1 MIMFLGEI
9 MSKNAIIR
17 GTFILTAT
25 GLLTRFIGFFFR
37 SFLSHTFGE
46 EQMGL
51 YQLIFPIYA
60 LCFSLSSAGIET
72 ALSRCVAQKISLGK
86 KKDADRILYQ
96 ALIMSLSLS
105 LSLVFLVRKYATFL
119 SIYVLGDLRCEA
131 LLRTLAFALPFSSIH
146 NCICGYYLGQKQT
159 KIPAISQLVEQLM
172 RVGAVYIAYQVLLR
186 NDTPVSIWV
195 AVLGLVIGES
205 VSALYCARYFTS
217 REHLHPDLAALYQ
230 GKHLSRELLQMAIPL
245 TSSRILMN
253 LLQSIE
259 SISIPLCL
267 QKYGYTNS
275 EALSTYGVLVG
286 MALPCILFPTAAT
299 NSVSTMLLPTV
310 AEIQAEDD
318 LLHLKKL
325 IRRVIL
331 FGFGLGTVCGVMFL
345 FLGSLAGKILF
356 DSALAGDFIRTLAW
370 ICPFMYMNTTL
381 LGILNGL
388 GKANQ
393 SFINNVCGLAIRI
406 SGVWFGIGMFG
417 MNGYLWGLLI
427 SQLLVSLLCVSQLG
441 RYIEKRE

>member
-1 MIMFLGEI
+1 
-9 MSKNAIIR
+9 MSKNAIIK

-25 GLLTRFIGFFFR
+25 GFLTRFIGFFFR

-86 KKDADRILYQ
+86 KKEADNILYQ
-96 ALIMSLSLS
+96 ALLISLSLS
-105 LSLVFLVRKYATFL
+105 LLLVFFMRKYATFL
-119 SIYVLGDLRCEA
+119 SIYVLGDLRCEE
-131 LLRTLAFALPFSSIH
+131 LLRTLAFGLPFSSIH
-146 NCICGYYLGQKQT
+146 NCICGYYLGQKKT
-159 KIPAISQLVEQLM
+159 KIPALAQLIEQLM
-172 RVGAVYIAYQVLLR
+172 RVGAVYVVYRITQ
-186 NDTPVSIWV
+186 NNHTQTSIWI
-195 AVLGLVIGES
+195 AVLGLVIGEI
-205 VSALYCARYFTS
+205 VSAIYCVRYFSS
-217 REHLHPDLAALYQ
+217 RPHLRPAPSIIYQ
-230 GKHLSRELLQMAIPL
+230 NRYLSRELLSLAVPL

-275 EALSTYGVLVG
+275 EALSTYGVLTG
-286 MALPCILFPTAAT
+286 MALPCILFPTAVT

-318 LLHLKKL
+318 LLRLKGL
-325 IRRVIL
+325 IRRVIF
-331 FGFGLGTVCGVMFL
+331 FGFGLGTVCGISFL
-345 FLGSLAGKILF
+345 LLGSFVGRILF
-356 DSALAGDFIRTLAW
+356 DSTLAGDFMRTLAW

-381 LGILNGL
+381 LSILNGL
-388 GKANQ
+388 GKANS
-393 SFINNVCGLAIRI
+393 SFVNNVCGLAVRI
-406 SGVWFGIGMFG
+406 SGVWIGIGMFG

-441 RYIEKRE
+441 LYIEKRELY

>member
-1 MIMFLGEI
+1 
-9 MSKNAIIR
+9 MSKNAIIK

-25 GLLTRFIGFFFR
+25 GFLTRFIGFFFR

-60 LCFSLSSAGIET
+60 LCFSLSSVGIET

-86 KKDADRILYQ
+86 KKEADCILYQ
-96 ALIMSLSLS
+96 ALTISLSLS
-105 LSLVFLVRKYATFL
+105 LTLVLIVRKYAAFL
-119 SIYVLGDLRCEA
+119 SIYILGDLRCEN

-146 NCICGYYLGQKQT
+146 NCICGYYLGQKKT
-159 KIPAISQLVEQLM
+159 KIPALSQLIEQTI
-172 RVGAVYIAYQVLLR
+172 RVGTVYIVYQIMLR
-186 NDTPVSIWV
+186 NNSPASIWI
-195 AVLGLVIGES
+195 AVLGLVVGEL
-205 VSALYCARYFTS
+205 VSALYCARYFIS
-217 REHLHPDLAALYQ
+217 R
-230 GKHLSRELLQMAIPL
+230 KHLKPTLTIIYQNRHLSKDLLGLALPL

-253 LLQSIE
+253 LLVSIE

-275 EALSTYGVLVG
+275 EALSTYGVLTG
-286 MALPCILFPTAAT
+286 MALPCILFPTALT

-318 LLHLKKL
+318 LLRLKKL
-325 IRRVIL
+325 IRRVIF
-331 FGFGLGTVCGVMFL
+331 FGFGLGAICGIGFL
-345 FLGSLAGKILF
+345 LLGAFAGKLLF
-356 DSALAGDFIRTLAW
+356 GSTLAGDFIRTLAW
-370 ICPFMYMNTTL
+370 ICPFLYMNTTL
-381 LGILNGL
+381 LSILNGL
-388 GKANQ
+388 GKANS
-393 SFINNVCGLAIRI
+393 SFANNLCGLAIRI

-427 SQLLVSLLCVSQLG
+427 SQLLVSLLSISQLG
-441 RYIEKRE
+441 LYIEKRELY

>member
-1 MIMFLGEI
+1 

-46 EQMGL
+46 EQVGL
-51 YQLIFPIYA
+51 YQLIFPIFA

-72 ALSRCVAQKISLGK
+72 ALSRCVAQKMSLGK
-86 KKDADRILYQ
+86 KKEADYILYQ
-96 ALIMSLSLS
+96 SLFISVSLSLI
-105 LSLVFLVRKYATFL
+105 LTFLVRKNSVLL
-119 SIYVLGDLRCEA
+119 SIYVLGDLRCAE
-131 LLRTLAFALPFSSIH
+131 LLSTLVLTLPFSSVH
-146 NCICGYYLGQKQT
+146 NCICGYYLGQK
-159 KIPAISQLVEQLM
+159 KARIPAISQLVEQLM
-172 RVGAVYIAYQVLLR
+172 RVGAVYTICKIMQN
-186 NDTPVSIWV
+186 NDSHISIWV
-195 AVLGLVIGES
+195 AVVGLLIGET
-205 VSALYCARYFTS
+205 VSSLYCIRYYFS
-217 REHLHPDLAALYQ
+217 RPHAVFSISEIHQNRY
-230 GKHLSRELLQMAIPL
+230 LSRGLLTLAVPL
-245 TSSRILMN
+245 TATRILMN

-286 MALPCILFPTAAT
+286 MALPCILFPTAVT

-310 AEIQAEDD
+310 AEIQAADD
-318 LLHLKKL
+318 LLHLNKL
-325 IRRVIL
+325 IRRVIF
-331 FGFGLGTVCGVMFL
+331 FGFGLGAVCGVMFL
-345 FLGSLAGKILF
+345 FFGSLAGKILF
-356 DSALAGDFIRTLAW
+356 DSTLAGDFIRTLAW

-388 GKANQ
+388 GKANL
-393 SFINNVCGLAIRI
+393 SFINNVCGLAVRI

-417 MNGYLWGLLI
+417 MNGYLWGLLF

>member
-1 MIMFLGEI
+1 
-9 MSKNAIIR
+9 MSKNAIIK

-25 GLLTRFIGFFFR
+25 GFLTRFIGFFFR

-72 ALSRCVAQKISLGK
+72 ALARCVAQKISLGK
-86 KKDADRILYQ
+86 KKEADCILYQ
-96 ALIMSLSLS
+96 ALTISLS
-105 LSLVFLVRKYATFL
+105 LSLVLVFIVRKYASFL
-119 SIYVLGDLRCEA
+119 SIYVLGDLRCEE
-131 LLRTLAFALPFSSIH
+131 LLRTLVLALPFSSIH
-146 NCICGYYLGQKQT
+146 NCICGYYLGQKKT
-159 KIPAISQLVEQLM
+159 KIPAVSQLIEQLI
-172 RVGAVYIAYQVLLR
+172 RVGAVYVTYQIMVR
-186 NDTPVSIWV
+186 NGSSSSIWI
-195 AVLGLVIGES
+195 AVLGIVIGES
-205 VSALYCARYFTS
+205 VSALYCARYFAS
-217 REHLHPDLAALYQ
+217 RPHMKPTLSTIYQ
-230 GKHLSRELLQMAIPL
+230 KRHLSKDLLGMAIPL

-275 EALSTYGVLVG
+275 EALSTYGVLTG
-286 MALPCILFPTAAT
+286 MALPCILFPTALT

-318 LLHLKKL
+318 LLRLKGL
-325 IRRVIL
+325 IRRVIF
-331 FGFGLGTVCGVMFL
+331 FGFGLGAVCGITFL
-345 FLGSLAGKILF
+345 LFGSLAGRILF
-356 DSALAGDFIRTLAW
+356 GSTLAGDFMRTLAW
-370 ICPFMYMNTTL
+370 ICPFLYMNTTL
-381 LGILNGL
+381 LSILNGL
-388 GKANQ
+388 GKANS
-393 SFINNVCGLAIRI
+393 SFVDNVCGLAVRI
-406 SGVWFGIGMFG
+406 SGVWVGIGMFG

-441 RYIEKRE
+441 LYIEKRELY

>member
-1 MIMFLGEI
+1 
-9 MSKNAIIR
+9 MSKNTIIK

-25 GLLTRFIGFFFR
+25 GFLTRFIGFFFR

-72 ALSRCVAQKISLGK
+72 ALSRCVAQKISRGK
-86 KKDADRILYQ
+86 KHEADNILYQ
-96 ALIMSLSLS
+96 ALLISLFLSL
-105 LSLVFLVRKYATFL
+105 LLVFVVRKYASYL
-119 SIYVLGDLRCEA
+119 SIYVLGDLRCEE

-146 NCICGYYLGQKQT
+146 NCICGYYLGQKRA
-159 KIPAISQLVEQLM
+159 KIPALAQLFEQLT
-172 RVGAVYIAYQVLLR
+172 RVGAVYMVFKIMQ
-186 NDTPVSIWV
+186 NNHSQVSIWI
-195 AVLGLVIGES
+195 AVLGLVIGEMI
-205 VSALYCARYFTS
+205 SALYCLRCFGC
-217 REHLHPDLAALYQ
+217 RPHLQPTLPIIYQ
-230 GKHLSRELLQMAIPL
+230 NRHLIKELLALAVPL

-275 EALSTYGVLVG
+275 EALSTYGVLIG
-286 MALPCILFPTAAT
+286 MALPCILFPTALT

-318 LLHLKKL
+318 LTRLQGL
-325 IRRVIL
+325 IRRVIY
-331 FGFGLGTVCGVMFL
+331 FGFGLGAICGITFL
-345 FLGSLAGKILF
+345 IFGSLVGRILF
-356 DSALAGDFIRTLAW
+356 NSTLAGAFIRTLSW

-381 LGILNGL
+381 LSILNGL
-388 GKANQ
+388 GKANN
-393 SFINNVCGLAIRI
+393 SFINNVCGLIVRI
-406 SGVWFGIGMFG
+406 SGVWFGIGIFG
-417 MNGYLWGLLI
+417 INGYLWGLLI
-427 SQLLVSLLCVSQLG
+427 SQLLVSILCIYQLKF
-441 RYIEKRE
+441 YIQKREFL

>member
-9 MSKNAIIR
+9 MSKNAIIK

-46 EQMGL
+46 EQVGL
-51 YQLIFPIYA
+51 YQLIFPIFA

-72 ALSRCVAQKISLGK
+72 ALSRCVAQKMSLGK
-86 KKDADRILYQ
+86 KKEADYILYQ
-96 ALIMSLSLS
+96 SLFISVFLSLI
-105 LSLVFLVRKYATFL
+105 LTVLVRNYSVPL
-119 SIYVLGDLRCEA
+119 SIYVLGDLRCAE
-131 LLRTLAFALPFSSIH
+131 LLSTLVLTLPFSAVH

-159 KIPAISQLVEQLM
+159 RIPAISQLVEQLM
-172 RVGAVYIAYQVLLR
+172 RVGAVYMICKIMQ
-186 NDTPVSIWV
+186 NNNSHISIWV
-195 AVLGLVIGES
+195 AVIGLLIGEV
-205 VSALYCARYFTS
+205 VSSLYCIRYYFS
-217 REHLHPDLAALYQ
+217 HSHAMFS
-230 GKHLSRELLQMAIPL
+230 LSQMHQNRYLNRELLTLAVPL
-245 TSSRILMN
+245 TATRILMN

-267 QKYGYTNS
+267 QRYGYTNS

-286 MALPCILFPTAAT
+286 MALPCILFPTAVT

-310 AEIQAEDD
+310 AEIQAADD
-318 LLHLKKL
+318 WVHLKKL
-325 IRRVIL
+325 IRRVIF
-331 FGFGLGTVCGVMFL
+331 FGFGLGAVCGVIFMF
-345 FLGSLAGKILF
+345 FGSFAGKILF
-356 DSALAGDFIRTLAW
+356 DSTLAGDFIQTLAW

>member
-1 MIMFLGEI
+1 
-9 MSKNAIIR
+9 MSKNAIIK

-25 GLLTRFIGFFFR
+25 GFLTRFIGFFFR
-37 SFLSHTFGE
+37 SFLSPTIGE

-86 KKDADRILYQ
+86 KKEADCMLYQ
-96 ALIMSLSLS
+96 ALTISLL
-105 LSLVFLVRKYATFL
+105 LSLVLLFIVRKYAAFL
-119 SIYVLGDLRCEA
+119 SINVVGDLRCEN

-146 NCICGYYLGQKQT
+146 SCICGYYLGQKKT
-159 KIPAISQLVEQLM
+159 KIPALSQLIEQLI
-172 RVGAVYIAYQVLLR
+172 RVGSVFVTYQIMMR
-186 NDTPVSIWV
+186 NGSPSSIWI
-195 AVLGLVIGES
+195 AVLGIVIGEFF
-205 VSALYCARYFTS
+205 SALYCARYFTS
-217 REHLHPDLAALYQ
+217 RPHQKPTLSAIYHNR
-230 GKHLSRELLQMAIPL
+230 HLSKDLLGMAIPL

-267 QKYGYTNS
+267 QKYGYSNS
-275 EALSTYGVLVG
+275 EALSTYGVLTG
-286 MALPCILFPTAAT
+286 MALPCILFPTALT

-318 LLHLKKL
+318 LLRLKKL
-325 IRRVIL
+325 IRRVIF
-331 FGFGLGTVCGVMFL
+331 FGFGLGASCGIAFL
-345 FLGSLAGKILF
+345 LLGSFAGHLLF
-356 DSALAGDFIRTLAW
+356 DSVLAGDFIRTLAW

-381 LGILNGL
+381 LSILNGL
-388 GKANQ
+388 GKANN

-406 SGVWFGIGMFG
+406 SGVWVGIGMFG

-427 SQLLVSLLCVSQLG
+427 SQLLVSLLCISELG
-441 RYIEKRE
+441 LYIEKRELY

>member
-1 MIMFLGEI
+1 

-37 SFLSHTFGE
+37 SFLSHAFGE
-46 EQMGL
+46 EQVGL
-51 YQLIFPIYA
+51 YQLIFPIFA

-72 ALSRCVAQKISLGK
+72 ALSRCVAQKMSMDK
-86 KKDADRILYQ
+86 KKEADYILYQ
-96 ALIMSLSLS
+96 SLFISVSLSLI
-105 LSLVFLVRKYATFL
+105 LTFFVRRYAVFL
-119 SIYVLGDLRCEA
+119 SIYVLGDLRCAE
-131 LLRTLAFALPFSSIH
+131 LLSTLVLTLPFSSVH
-146 NCICGYYLGQKQT
+146 NCICGYYLGQKKT

-172 RVGAVYIAYQVLLR
+172 RVGAVYTICKIMQN
-186 NDTPVSIWV
+186 NDSHISIWV
-195 AVLGLVIGES
+195 AVVGLLIGEA
-205 VSALYCARYFTS
+205 VSSLYCTRYYCSQPHSVFS
-217 REHLHPDLAALYQ
+217 LSVLHQNRY
-230 GKHLSRELLQMAIPL
+230 LSRELLTLAVPL
-245 TSSRILMN
+245 TATRILMN

-286 MALPCILFPTAAT
+286 MALPCILFPTAVT

-310 AEIQAEDD
+310 AEIQAADD
-318 LLHLKKL
+318 LFHLRKL

-331 FGFGLGTVCGVMFL
+331 FGFGLGTICGVMFL
-345 FLGSLAGKILF
+345 FFGSLAGKILF
-356 DSALAGDFIRTLAW
+356 NSTPAGDFIQTLAW

-393 SFINNVCGLAIRI
+393 SFINNVCGLAVRI

-427 SQLLVSLLCVSQLG
+427 SQLLVSLLCVFQLG

>member
-1 MIMFLGEI
+1 
-9 MSKNAIIR
+9 MSKNAIIK

-46 EQMGL
+46 EQVGL
-51 YQLIFPIYA
+51 YQLIFPIFA

-72 ALSRCVAQKISLGK
+72 ALSRCVAQKMSLGK
-86 KKDADRILYQ
+86 KKEADYILYQ
-96 ALIMSLSLS
+96 SLFISVSLSLI
-105 LSLVFLVRKYATFL
+105 LTVLVRSYSVPL
-119 SIYVLGDLRCEA
+119 SIYVLGDLRCAE
-131 LLRTLAFALPFSSIH
+131 LLSTLVLTLPFSAVH

-159 KIPAISQLVEQLM
+159 RIPAISQLVEQLM
-172 RVGAVYIAYQVLLR
+172 RVGAVYMICKIMR
-186 NDTPVSIWV
+186 NNSSHISIWV
-195 AVLGLVIGES
+195 AVIGLLIGEA
-205 VSALYCARYFTS
+205 VSSLYCIRYYCA
-217 REHLHPDLAALYQ
+217 HPHSKFSLPVMHQNRY
-230 GKHLSRELLQMAIPL
+230 LSKELLTLAVPL
-245 TSSRILMN
+245 TATRILMN
-253 LLQSIE
+253 LLQSVE

-286 MALPCILFPTAAT
+286 MALPCILFPTAVT

-318 LLHLKKL
+318 SLHLKNL
-325 IRRVIL
+325 IRRVIF
-331 FGFGLGTVCGVMFL
+331 FGFGLGAVCGVMFM
-345 FLGSLAGKILF
+345 FFGSLAGKILF
-356 DSALAGDFIRTLAW
+356 NSTLAGDFIQTLAW

-393 SFINNVCGLAIRI
+393 SFINNVCGLAVRI

>member
-1 MIMFLGEI
+1 

-72 ALSRCVAQKISLGK
+72 SLSRCVAQKISLGK
-86 KKDADRILYQ
+86 KKEADCILYQ
-96 ALIMSLSLS
+96 AVIISLTLSLA
-105 LSLVFLVRKYATFL
+105 LVFLVRKYAAFL

-159 KIPAISQLVEQLM
+159 KIPALSQLVEQLM
-172 RVGAVYIAYQVLLR
+172 RVGAVYISYRIMLH
-186 NDTPVSIWV
+186 NGTPASIKL
-195 AVLGLVIGES
+195 AVLGLVIGEA
-205 VSALYCARYFTS
+205 VSALYCARYFTT
-217 REHLHPDLAALYQ
+217 RPHLHPDLPTLYQ
-230 GKHLSRELLQMAIPL
+230 NRHLSKELLRMAIPL

-286 MALPCILFPTAAT
+286 MALPCILFPTAVT

-310 AEIQAEDD
+310 AEIQAADD
-318 LLHLKKL
+318 LVHLKNL
-325 IRRVIL
+325 IRRVIC
-331 FGFGLGTVCGVMFL
+331 FGFGLGAVCGVMFV
-345 FLGSLAGKILF
+345 FFGSLAGKILF
-356 DSALAGDFIRTLAW
+356 DSALAGDFIQTLAW

-393 SFINNVCGLAIRI
+393 SFINNVCGLAVRI

-427 SQLLVSLLCVSQLG
+427 SQLLVSLLCVSQL
-441 RYIEKRE
+441 RLYIEKRELY

>member
-1 MIMFLGEI
+1 
-9 MSKNAIIR
+9 MSKNAIIK

-25 GLLTRFIGFFFR
+25 GFLTRFIGFFFR

-46 EQMGL
+46 EQTGL

-86 KKDADRILYQ
+86 KKEADCFLYQ
-96 ALIMSLSLS
+96 ALTFSLSLS
-105 LSLVFLVRKYATFL
+105 LTLVFIVRKYASFL

-131 LLRTLAFALPFSSIH
+131 LLRTLALALPFSSIH
-146 NCICGYYLGQKQT
+146 NCICGYYLGQKKT
-159 KIPAISQLVEQLM
+159 KIPALSQLIEQLI
-172 RVGAVYIAYQVLLR
+172 RVGVVFMVYQIQVR
-186 NDTPVSIWV
+186 NNTPTTIWI
-195 AVLGLVIGES
+195 AVLGLVVGELL
-205 VSALYCARYFTS
+205 SALYCARYFAS
-217 REHLHPDLAALYQ
+217 RPHLKPTPTIISQNRHLNKDLL
-230 GKHLSRELLQMAIPL
+230 GMAIPL

-275 EALSTYGVLVG
+275 EALSTYGVLTG
-286 MALPCILFPTAAT
+286 MALPCIMFPTALT

-318 LLHLKKL
+318 LLRLKML
-325 IRRVIL
+325 IRRVIF
-331 FGFGLGTVCGVMFL
+331 FGFGLGALCGMGFL
-345 FLGSLAGKILF
+345 LLGSFAGKILF

-381 LGILNGL
+381 LSILNGL
-388 GKANQ
+388 GKANS
-393 SFINNVCGLAIRI
+393 SFANNACGLAVRI

-441 RYIEKRE
+441 LYIEKRELY

>member
-1 MIMFLGEI
+1 
-9 MSKNAIIR
+9 MSKNAIIK
-17 GTFILTAT
+17 GTFILTVT
-25 GLLTRFIGFFFR
+25 GFLTRFIGFFFR

-86 KKDADRILYQ
+86 KKEADCILYQ
-96 ALIMSLSLS
+96 ALAISLTLSLT
-105 LSLVFLVRKYATFL
+105 LVLIVRRYAAFL
-119 SIYVLGDLRCEA
+119 SIYVLGDLRCEE

-146 NCICGYYLGQKQT
+146 NCICGYYLGQKKT
-159 KIPAISQLVEQLM
+159 KIPALSQLIEQLI
-172 RVGAVYIAYQVLLR
+172 RVGTVYIVYQMMVR
-186 NDTPVSIWV
+186 NNTPASIWI
-195 AVLGLVIGES
+195 AVLGLVVGELI
-205 VSALYCARYFTS
+205 SALYCARYFTS
-217 REHLHPDLAALYQ
+217 RPHLKTTLAVMY
-230 GKHLSRELLQMAIPL
+230 KNRHLSKDLLVMAIPL

-275 EALSTYGVLVG
+275 EALSTYGVLTG
-286 MALPCILFPTAAT
+286 MALPCIMFPTAVT
-299 NSVSTMLLPTV
+299 NSISTMLLPTV

-318 LLHLKKL
+318 LLRLKKL
-325 IRRVIL
+325 IRRVII
-331 FGFGLGTVCGVMFL
+331 FGFGLGAVCGTVFL
-345 FLGSLAGKILF
+345 LLGSFAGRILF
-356 DSALAGDFIRTLAW
+356 DSTLAGNFIRTLAW

-381 LGILNGL
+381 LSILNGL
-388 GKANQ
+388 GKANN
-393 SFINNVCGLAIRI
+393 SFINNVCGLAVRI
-406 SGVWFGIGMFG
+406 SGVWVGIGMFG

-427 SQLLVSLLCVSQLG
+427 SQLLVSLLCISQLG
-441 RYIEKRE
+441 LYIEKRELY

>member
-1 MIMFLGEI
+1 
-9 MSKNAIIR
+9 MSKNAIIK

-25 GLLTRFIGFFFR
+25 GFLTRFIGFFFR

-72 ALSRCVAQKISLGK
+72 ALSRCVAQKISCGK
-86 KKDADRILYQ
+86 KKEADCILYQ
-96 ALIMSLSLS
+96 ALTISLS
-105 LSLVFLVRKYATFL
+105 LSLVLLFIMRKYAAFL
-119 SIYVLGDLRCEA
+119 SIYVLGDLRCEE
-131 LLRTLAFALPFSSIH
+131 LLQTLAFALPFSSIH
-146 NCICGYYLGQKQT
+146 NCICGYYLGQKKT
-159 KIPAISQLVEQLM
+159 KIPALSQLIEQLI
-172 RVGAVYIAYQVLLR
+172 RVGTIYVVYQIMVR
-186 NDTPVSIWV
+186 NGSPSSIWI
-195 AVLGLVIGES
+195 AVFGLVIGEL

-217 REHLHPDLAALYQ
+217 RPHLKPTLSIICQ
-230 GKHLSRELLQMAIPL
+230 NRHLSKDLLGMAIPL

-275 EALSTYGVLVG
+275 DALSTYGVLTG
-286 MALPCILFPTAAT
+286 MALPCILFPTALT

-318 LLHLKKL
+318 LLRLKGL
-325 IRRVIL
+325 IRRVIF
-331 FGFGLGTVCGVMFL
+331 FGFGLGAVCGITFL
-345 FLGSLAGKILF
+345 LFGSLAGRILF
-356 DSALAGDFIRTLAW
+356 GSTLAGDFMRTLAW
-370 ICPFMYMNTTL
+370 ICPFLYMNTTL

-388 GKANQ
+388 GKANS
-393 SFINNVCGLAIRI
+393 SFVDNVCGLAVRI
-406 SGVWFGIGMFG
+406 SGVWVGIGMFG

-441 RYIEKRE
+441 LYIEKRELY

>member
-1 MIMFLGEI
+1 

-17 GTFILTAT
+17 GTFILTVT

-46 EQMGL
+46 EQVGL
-51 YQLIFPIYA
+51 YQLIFPIFA

-86 KKDADRILYQ
+86 KKEADYILYQ
-96 ALIMSLSLS
+96 SLFISISLSLI
-105 LSLVFLVRKYATFL
+105 LTFLVRKYSVKL
-119 SIYVLGDLRCEA
+119 SIYVLGDLRCAE
-131 LLRTLAFALPFSSIH
+131 LLSTLVLTLPFSSIH

-159 KIPAISQLVEQLM
+159 RIPAVSQLVEQLM
-172 RVGAVYIAYQVLLR
+172 RVGAVYMIYTIMQN
-186 NDTPVSIWV
+186 NDSNISIWV
-195 AVLGLVIGES
+195 AVLGLLIGEA
-205 VSALYCARYFTS
+205 VSSLYCIRYYCA
-217 REHLHPDLAALYQ
+217 HPHSKFSLPAMHQNRY
-230 GKHLSRELLQMAIPL
+230 LSRELLTLAVPL
-245 TSSRILMN
+245 TATRILMN
-253 LLQSIE
+253 ILQSVE

-286 MALPCILFPTAAT
+286 MALPCILFPTAVT

-318 LLHLKKL
+318 LPHLKKL
-325 IRRVIL
+325 VRRVIF
-331 FGFGLGTVCGVMFL
+331 FGFGLGVVCGVMFL
-345 FLGSLAGKILF
+345 LFGSLAGKILF
-356 DSALAGDFIRTLAW
+356 GSILAGDFIQTLAW

-388 GKANQ
+388 GKANL

-441 RYIEKRE
+441 LYIEKRE

>member
-1 MIMFLGEI
+1 
-9 MSKNAIIR
+9 MSKNAIIK

-72 ALSRCVAQKISLGK
+72 ALSRCVAQKISLAK
-86 KKDADRILYQ
+86 KKEADCILYQ
-96 ALIMSLSLS
+96 ALFISLT
-105 LSLVFLVRKYATFL
+105 LSLVLLYLLRKYAPFL
-119 SIYVLGDLRCEA
+119 SIYVLGDLRCEE

-146 NCICGYYLGQKQT
+146 NCICGYYLGQKKT
-159 KIPAISQLVEQLM
+159 KIPALAQLIEQLV
-172 RVGAVYIAYQVLLR
+172 RVGAVYMIYKIMQ
-186 NDTPVSIWV
+186 NNQSQVSIWI
-195 AVLGLVIGES
+195 AVLGLVIGEI
-205 VSALYCARYFTS
+205 VSTIYCVRYFTS
-217 REHLHPDLAALYQ
+217 RPHLYPAPSIMYQ
-230 GKHLSRELLQMAIPL
+230 NRHLSRELITLALPL

-275 EALSTYGVLVG
+275 EALSTYGVLTG
-286 MALPCILFPTAAT
+286 MALPCILFPTAVT

-310 AEIQAEDD
+310 AEIQAEDN
-318 LLHLKKL
+318 LLRLKQL
-325 IRRVIL
+325 IRRVII
-331 FGFGLGTVCGVMFL
+331 FGFGLGAVCGITFL
-345 FLGSLAGKILF
+345 LFGSLAGRILF
-356 DSALAGDFIRTLAW
+356 DSTLAGDFMQTLAW
-370 ICPFMYMNTTL
+370 ICPFMYLNTTL
-381 LGILNGL
+381 LSIINGL
-388 GKANQ
+388 GKANS
-393 SFINNVCGLAIRI
+393 SFINNVCGLAVRI
-406 SGVWFGIGMFG
+406 SGVWFGIGRFG

-427 SQLLVSLLCVSQLG
+427 SQLLVSVLCMSQL
-441 RYIEKRE
+441 RIYIEKREPC

>member
-1 MIMFLGEI
+1 
-9 MSKNAIIR
+9 MSKNAIIK

-25 GLLTRFIGFFFR
+25 GFLTRFIGFFFR
-37 SFLSHTFGE
+37 SFLSHSFGE

-86 KKDADRILYQ
+86 KKEADCMLYQ
-96 ALIMSLSLS
+96 ALTISLSLS
-105 LSLVFLVRKYATFL
+105 FILVLIVRKYAAFL
-119 SIYVLGDLRCEA
+119 SIYVLGDLRCEE
-131 LLRTLAFALPFSSIH
+131 LLRTLAFALPFSSLH
-146 NCICGYYLGQKQT
+146 NCICGYYLGQKKT
-159 KIPAISQLVEQLM
+159 KIPALSQLIEQLI
-172 RVGAVYIAYQVLLR
+172 RVGTVFMVYQILVC
-186 NDTPVSIWV
+186 NNNSTSIWI
-195 AVLGLVIGES
+195 AVLGLVVGEL
-205 VSALYCARYFTS
+205 VSALYCVRYFTS
-217 REHLHPDLAALYQ
+217 RPHLKPTPTIIY
-230 GKHLSRELLQMAIPL
+230 KNRHLSKDLLGLAIPL

-275 EALSTYGVLVG
+275 EALSTYGVLTG
-286 MALPCILFPTAAT
+286 MALPCILFPTALT

-318 LLHLKKL
+318 LLRLKGL
-325 IRRVIL
+325 IRRVIF
-331 FGFGLGTVCGVMFL
+331 FGFGLGAMCGITFL
-345 FLGSLAGKILF
+345 LFGSLAGRILF
-356 DSALAGDFIRTLAW
+356 GSTLAGDFMRTLAW
-370 ICPFMYMNTTL
+370 ICPFLYMNTTL
-381 LGILNGL
+381 LSILNGL
-388 GKANQ
+388 GKANS
-393 SFINNVCGLAIRI
+393 SFANNLCGLAVRI

-427 SQLLVSLLCVSQLG
+427 SQLLVSLLCISQLG
-441 RYIEKRE
+441 LYIEKRELY